1 MDYTREFRKF
11 ITGQYLHSGIRI
23 TAGAVIPAVVLYHFD
38 LLAAWMAMPL
48 GALCVS
54 LTDNPG
60 PPHHRKNGLIASIL
74 INFVVAIITG
84 FSRELPWLLGVEIVV
99 FGMFFTLIGVYGTR
113 ISSIG
118 LIALLVF
125 IFNVDSH
132 LQSHS
137 IWWDALLF
145 AAGGTWYA
153 FLSMV
158 LYNLRPFLHIQ
169 QLMGECLIDM
179 STYLR
184 IKSGFY
190 KLEPDYEHLNTEL
203 MRYQVLIQQHHTD
216 LREMLFKSR
225 QFVSE
230 STTKSRTL
238 MMMFLDSIDL
248 LERVMTSQQDY
259 TSLHEEFDN
268 SDILE
273 DYAWMIAALA
283 DELHEIGLAV
293 QSGTAS
299 KSKNDLD
306 ALLKVTMDH
315 FFELRKKYLNPN
327 TIEGVIKLRQI
338 LYSIQD
344 ITERIKRLHAA
355 TAFDKRIARQFKVQE
370 DVNQFVTRSE
380 LDPKILLANLSLK
393 SASFRHAARVTVA
406 LMIGYIISLFFTL
419 GHGYWILLTIVTI
432 IKPAYS
438 ISRKRN
444 LQRLAGTLIG
454 GVVGMAI
461 LIYVHDRTAWL
472 VFMLLAMIISY
483 SFLKLQYLVASA
495 CITIYVLLSFAFLN
509 PAGYEAVLHD
519 RVLDTF
525 IGSVVAFIVAQFVL
539 PTWEQEQVTTLML
552 EALQNNRSY
561 FDAAAECFTGK
572 QPDVTTF
579 KLVRKNAFVAL
590 ANLSDNLQ
598 RMLSE
603 PKDKRPKLK
612 HYHQFVA
619 TSHML
624 TSHIAALSYYAQRN
638 AAQYESQEFQPL
650 VQQVDLQFR
659 QSIELLQHHRSVEV
673 LNVAAKLPI
682 SDKIQQLM
690 DIRRKELESGGT
702 EDDGA
707 ATRKTL
713 SDMKTITDSFELI
726 STMTVDQLRIIQK
739 LVSEQPDGD
748 ND

>member
-1 MDYTREFRKF
+1 MRVSKAMDYTREFRKF
-11 ITGQYLHSGIRI
+11 ITGQYLHSGARV
-23 TAGAVIPAVVLYHFD
+23 TAGVVIPAMVLYHFD
-38 LLAAWMAMPL
+38 LLALWMAMPL
-48 GALCVS
+48 GALCVG

-60 PPHHRKNGLIASIL
+60 PPHHRKNGLIASIV

-84 FSRELPWLLGVEIVV
+84 YSRGIPWLLGLEIVL

-125 IFNVDSH
+125 IFNIDSH
-132 LQSHS
+132 LETHS
-137 IWWDALLF
+137 IWQDAALF
-145 AAGGTWYA
+145 AAGGIWYA

-169 QLMGECLIDM
+169 QLMGECLIDTA
-179 STYLR
+179 TYLR
-184 IKSGFY
+184 IKAAFY
-190 KLEPDYEHLNTEL
+190 KEEPDYEELNTEL
-203 MRYQVLIQQHHTD
+203 MKYQVLIQQHHTD
-216 LREMLFKSR
+216 LREMLFKTR
-225 QFVSE
+225 LVANE

-238 MMMFLDSIDL
+238 MMMFMDSIDL

-259 TSLHEEFDN
+259 GALHEEFDGK
-268 SDILE
+268 DILD
-273 DYAWMIAALA
+273 DYAWMITALA

-293 QSGTAS
+293 QSGTGS
-299 KSKNDLD
+299 RSTTDLS
-306 ALLKVTMDH
+306 AMLNVTMEH

-344 ITERIKRLHAA
+344 ITERIKRLHSF
-355 TAFDKRIARQFKVQE
+355 TFFDKRIARQFKLQE
-370 DVNQFVTRSE
+370 DISQFVTHSE
-380 LDPKILLANLSLK
+380 LDPKILVDNLSLQ

-406 LMIGYIISLFFTL
+406 LMIGYIISLLFPL

-438 ISRKRN
+438 ISRRRN
-444 LQRLAGTLIG
+444 IQRLFGTLIG
-454 GVVGMAI
+454 GVLGLAMLMFI
-461 LIYVHDRTAWL
+461 KDRTVLL
-472 VFMLLAMIISY
+472 VLMLVAMVISY
-483 SFLKLQYLVASA
+483 SFLKLQYLVSSA

-509 PAGYEAVLHD
+509 PTGWEAVLTD
-519 RVLDTF
+519 RFIDTG
-525 IGSVVAFIVAQFVL
+525 IGSVVAFLVAQFVL
-539 PTWEQEQVTTLML
+539 PTWEHEQVTTLML
-552 EALQNNRSY
+552 EALQNNRAY
-561 FDAAAECFTGK
+561 FDTAAACFTGS

-579 KLVRKNAFVAL
+579 KLTRKNAFVAL

-638 AAQYESQEFQPL
+638 AAQYASGDFQPL

-659 QSIELLQHHRSVEV
+659 QATEVLQHHRAVEV
-673 LNVAAKLPI
+673 LNVATKLPI
-682 SDKIQQLM
+682 SDKIQQLLE
-690 DIRRKELESGGT
+690 IRRKELENGT
-702 EDDGA
+702 DDEIMT
-707 ATRKTL
+707 TRKTL
-713 SDMKTITDSFELI
+713 SDMKTITDQFELI
-726 STMTVDQLRIIQK
+726 STMTVDQIRIIQK
-739 LVSEQPDGD
+739 IVEE
-748 ND
+748 